1 MNSAN
6 TSSSAATHPSRP
18 RLKTFWKERQRIW
31 LSQPAQVRLPTR
43 QQVLVWIGVMFLGL
57 GLMIY
62 NYPKFQVGIHYDDAA
77 YITLA
82 RSITQADTYGLVN
95 FPEGPQPWNY
105 PFGYP
110 LLLAPFSGLFGGSL
124 SLYKLISIF
133 ATLANASLI
142 FWGWGILTRKLSFW
156 WGLGVAAIYLY
167 VPATIDLSGR
177 VMSEPVFLTA
187 CLIAMLLVEQAA
199 ANPKQARWWV
209 GLAVVLMFVVF
220 IRTIGIIMAASYVL
234 YLLLRCAK
242 AVWKPLALTLA
253 GSVLL
258 TGLVVATTPIK
269 VQDLWPSTYLSDT
282 EADLIVGV
290 MSMFGT
296 DDPGDTIPIQ
306 SGTAPASSSVRG
318 LRSLLYDY
326 LYLGAQQKLGTNLR
340 EALLPA
346 GGSRQL
352 NRLGEELDYPALPS
366 LTGYL
371 LSAMVLAGYF
381 LWQKKE
387 RLTVFSLSAVLYYLA
402 LFAWVENEARFLIP
416 IYAQLVTALLFSI
429 QAVLSL
435 IFKLLERLRPGT
447 GQAWTARL
455 LAAFIVLYA
464 GAAFYASSQLS
475 PSRLHVGDLSR
486 RTRWIRENTAPEAV
500 IMSEYPVL
508 DYLYGDR
515 QTTYIPLEP
524 GDVQQEID
532 AQQADYLLL
541 APELAWIQP
550 AYIPDFSERLRL
562 VLPALQEL
570 IQNNRLTLVYQDPDN
585 LVRVYRIQ
593 PK

>member
-1 MNSAN
+1 MSA
-6 TSSSAATHPSRP
+6 TSPDSSATSQLAPSRA
-18 RLKTFWKERQRIW
+18 KSFWYERRRIW
-31 LSQPAQVRLPTR
+31 LSQPAQVRLPER
-43 QQVLVWIGVMFLGL
+43 QQVLVWIGVMLLGL
-57 GLMIY
+57 GLMIL
-62 NYPKFQVGIHYDDAA
+62 NFPKFQVGIHYDDAA

-82 RSITQADTYGLVN
+82 RSITQADSYGLVN
-95 FPEGPQPWNY
+95 FPQGPQPWNY

-110 LLLAPFSGLFGGSL
+110 LLLAPFSGLFAGSL

-167 VPATIDLSGR
+167 APATIDLSGR

-187 CLIAMLLVEQAA
+187 CLLAMLLVERAA
-199 ANPKQARWWV
+199 AQPKQARWWA
-209 GLAVVLMFVVF
+209 GLSVVLMFVIF
-220 IRTIGIIMAASYVL
+220 IRTIGIVMAASYL
-234 YLLLRCAK
+234 IYLLLSGGK
-242 AVWKPLALTLA
+242 TVLKPLALTVV

-258 TGLVVATTPIK
+258 TGFVVATSPIQMK
-269 VQDLWPSTYLSDT
+269 DLWPSTYLSDN

-290 MSMFGT
+290 VSMFET
-296 DDPGDTIPIQ
+296 DDPGDTIPIATEQ
-306 SGTAPASSSVRG
+306 APATTGGRTIG
-318 LRSLLYDY
+318 SLLYDY
-326 LYLGAQQKLGTNLR
+326 IYLGAQQKLGTNLR

-352 NRLGEELDYPALPS
+352 NRLGEGLGYPALPS
-366 LTGYL
+366 LTGYI
-371 LSAMVLAGYF
+371 LSAMVLVGFF

-387 RLTVFSLSAVLYYLA
+387 RLTIFSLSAVLYYLA

-416 IYAQLVTALLFSI
+416 IYAQLITALLFCV
-429 QAVLSL
+429 QAILTL
-435 IFKLLERLRPGT
+435 IFKPLERTRPGA
-447 GQAWTARL
+447 GQAWSRGL
-455 LAAFIVLYA
+455 LAAFIVLY
-464 GAAFYASSQLS
+464 GVAAFYASSQLS
-475 PSRLHVGDLSR
+475 PSQLHVGDLSQ
-486 RTRWIRENTAPEAV
+486 RTRWIRENTPPEAV

-515 QTTYIPLEP
+515 PTTYIPLEP
-524 GDVQQEID
+524 DRVAQEID
-532 AQQADYLLL
+532 ARQADYLLL

-550 AYIPDFSERLRL
+550 AYMPNFSERLQL

-570 IQNNRLTLVYQDPDN
+570 IQSNRLTLVYQDPDN

-593 PK
+593 PR